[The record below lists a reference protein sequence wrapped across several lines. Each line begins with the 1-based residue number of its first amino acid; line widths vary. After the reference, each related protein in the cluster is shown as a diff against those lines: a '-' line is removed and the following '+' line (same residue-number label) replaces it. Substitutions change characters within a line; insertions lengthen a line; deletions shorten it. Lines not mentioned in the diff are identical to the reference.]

1 MPEPRRLM
9 SVISGTLAV
18 VAWIALAPM
27 PAHALTAKQVRA
39 LLSSQHGVKVLKLR
53 STVRNGRAVF
63 IATVMNAGGDFNW
76 CRCADGCADF
86 RLPPPRQRSGFQP
99 RAVLYAQSPIGGQP
113 AAGLHLALAAFGQ
126 DRG

>member
-63 IATVMNAGGDFNW
+63 IATVMNAGGDFNDAFQVTTLGVDA
-76 CRCADGCADF
+76 RTGV
-86 RLPPPRQRSGFQP
+86 LISGFRH
-99 RAVLYAQSPIGGQP
+99 RASGLDSNPAPSYTPNRQSVGSLRQG
-113 AAGLHLALAAFGQ
+113 FTW
-126 DRG
+126 R